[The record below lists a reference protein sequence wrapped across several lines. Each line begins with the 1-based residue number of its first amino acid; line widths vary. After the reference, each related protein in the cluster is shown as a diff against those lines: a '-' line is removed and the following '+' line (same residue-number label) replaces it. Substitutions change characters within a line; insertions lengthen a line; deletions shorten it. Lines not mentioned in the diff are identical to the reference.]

1 MKLLDYFFS
10 PIMFSIGFLTPLI
23 GQVLLVFDIVQ
34 GQPIAYGIGLTLS
47 IVFGLVAQFR
57 GSWLWI
63 RS

>member
-1 MKLLDYFFS
+1 MKLLEYFFS

-23 GQVLLVFDIVQ
+23 GQVLLAFNIVSE
-34 GQPIAYGIGLTLS
+34 QPLAYGIGFTVS
-47 IVFGLVAQFR
+47 MVFGLVAQFR